1 MSSHSMNQRN
11 KSFKGAQKGNFHGRT
26 DYDSGRPKKGVESIP
41 DMGDK
46 GIPAGISAIGGDVMK
61 GPVQDP
67 SGGKS
72 KGIPPMHSNPTGI
85 GIKVNGVTTK
95 DPHE

>member
-1 MSSHSMNQRN
+1 MGHDTNDRS

-26 DYDSGRPKKGVESIP
+26 DYDSGRPKKGVDSIP

-46 GIPAGISAIGGDVMK
+46 GIPAGIAPIGGDVMK
-61 GPVQDP
+61 GPVQDVA
-67 SGGKS
+67 GGKS
-72 KGIPPMHSNPTGI
+72 KGIPPMHANPSGI
-85 GIKVNGVTTK
+85 GIHMKGVTTK